1 MQAGCGGFERRSGKA
16 SGQYCYRIETPMTFL
31 LGRNDDYCIH
41 ISLPFFTRILQC
53 GLKQQDDENPAG
65 ESVPFRD
72 CQEFKEDLE
81 GLQSKKSPNM
91 YMVKVKTEGLS
102 GKELLCARF
111 INELSIQAWLGS
123 SSLSLHEKRKPR
135 YALNC
140 ILADEDIQE
149 IIQSGSASR
158 KAAYKQRR
166 EARKKQEAG
175 EQQNKADGQNDQ

>member
-1 MQAGCGGFERRSGKA
+1 
-16 SGQYCYRIETPMTFL
+16 
-31 LGRNDDYCIH
+31 
-41 ISLPFFTRILQC
+41 
-53 GLKQQDDENPAG
+53 
-65 ESVPFRD
+65 
-72 CQEFKEDLE
+72 
-81 GLQSKKSPNM
+81 M
-91 YMVKVKTEGLS
+91 YMVKVKTDGLS
-102 GKELLCARF
+102 GKELLCAKF

-175 EQQNKADGQNDQ
+175 EQAKTDG